1 MLLCNPLVGT
11 HPVLIDAYLGQVDE
25 YANLPQSTCPG
36 RPLAKI
42 VNLEKQWRVDGA
54 NSCRLLLLMW
64 MLLIGE
70 YTALRSQVHVERQV
84 LSTFIQN
91 GNDFTENLLTFL
103 KL

>member
-11 HPVLIDAYLGQVDE
+11 HPVLIDAYVRQVDERPGQLDE
-25 YANLPQSTCPG
+25 YANLPQSTSPG
-36 RPLAKI
+36 RPLSKI

-70 YTALRSQVHVERQV
+70 YTALRSQVHVECQV
-84 LSTFIQN
+84 LSTFI
-91 GNDFTENLLTFL
+91 
-103 KL
+103 